1 MPETVDTVLGYA
13 KCRLCGQLEPTAI
26 LLRTGKICEACIGLG
41 LAPVPTTVR
50 VGGENVRMN
59 HPSMA
64 GKSSKGSRA
73 SRNRARAAQKA
84 AMKRLRDAF
93 PEMYLLMYAE
103 ERANRGLPAVPLPS
117 SRRFDGEA
125 HSEAM
130 RAAGERHDF
139 DQVYAA
145 VGASGI
151 EVD

>member
-1 MPETVDTVLGYA
+1 MPETVGEVLSYGH
-13 KCRLCGQLEPTAI
+13 CRLCAALEPTAI

-103 ERANRGLPAVPLPS
+103 ERANRGLPAVPLS
-117 SRRFDGEA
+117 SKRFDGEA
-125 HSEAM
+125 HSAAM